1 MHSSRSLEEML
12 ILMMGRTGPWTN
24 TRLGHQDNSLVS
36 RLLSI
41 LLTPGCEFA
50 AVSCPWAGPQ
60 PGSAPLQQVWGH
72 DVSIPQG
79 TTWEEINQF
88 VCHGGSTFQGWKP
101 NLSLDSDDIRAVKA
115 LYGNQ
120 VLRATSS
127 RSSPYQRP
135 TTRKPTTKRPRN
147 YYYYELLKK

>member
-1 MHSSRSLEEML
+1 MLQSDAHELGHSLGLLHSNKYGAMMSPYHRVSLEKK
-12 ILMMGRTGPWTN
+12 
-24 TRLGHQDNSLVS
+24 
-36 RLLSI
+36 SI
-41 LLTPGCEFA
+41 KLY
-50 AVSCPWAGPQ
+50 VM
-60 PGSAPLQQVWGH
+60 
-72 DVSIPQG
+72 
-79 TTWEEINQF
+79 
-88 VCHGGSTFQGWKP
+88 STFQGWKP

-135 TTRKPTTKRPRN
+135 TTRKPTTRKPTIRKLTTKRPRN